1 MLKALD
7 VTFPAIDVCGEV
19 SFFMPFHMEL
29 CEKVFLRYAT
39 AQPLTRKDNTWFFL
53 EIPGIPARYQFE
65 RKAENGAWE
74 ETESYTVKAGLDSG
88 FAQEGIRIVTLTWD
102 QARFLRKLKGEIYI
116 GDHCNLYEGEEG
128 LLPVEEGC
136 FKAWQWKD
144 ARFKSFETG
153 HLYEAPAMREELV
166 EEAPF
171 VPEYAQELCIGGA
184 RRLTFKKLTVTGE
197 EGFVVIEDAC
207 DVSQI
212 YANGELIA
220 DNYYY
225 GKPWR
230 VPAAL
235 LSGKECYL
243 VMSEMKDDFYRE
255 F

>member
-1 MLKALD
+1 MERTKMAIIAAFEALL
-7 VTFPAIDVCGEV
+7 E
-19 SFFMPFHMEL
+19 
-29 CEKVFLRYAT
+29 EK
-39 AQPLTRKDNTWFFL
+39 P
-53 EIPGIPARYQFE
+53 
-65 RKAENGAWE
+65 
-74 ETESYTVKAGLDSG
+74 
-88 FAQEGIRIVTLTWD
+88 
-102 QARFLRKLKGEIYI
+102 
-116 GDHCNLYEGEEG
+116 
-128 LLPVEEGC
+128 
-136 FKAWQWKD
+136 
-144 ARFKSFETG
+144 
-153 HLYEAPAMREELV
+153 
-166 EEAPF
+166 
-171 VPEYAQELCIGGA
+171 
-184 RRLTFKKLTVTGE
+184 FKKLTVTGE